1 MILGIVVVYSLL
13 AFNNVLF
20 LSEHTSNYSLA
31 MRETEAMFEEIKS
44 SPTDT
49 LITSYAGHIFD
60 IIDKEGNVIGKGRVD
75 IEDVSGSWNSTT
87 AGWPKRSSFGA
98 VVFDNKM
105 WVMGGFNGSYLNDVW
120 SSSDGASW
128 NSATAGWSE
137 RRGFGVVVFDN
148 KMWVMGGYDGSDY
161 LNDVWCSHGAGWI
174 KVLDNDPSDTDR
186 WSPRANFGVVV
197 FDNKMWVLGGYDGS
211 YLNDVWCS
219 CDGKNWSQVTTPS
232 PFSARSNHAS
242 LVFDNKMWVLGGFN
256 GSNYLNDVWSSSDGA
271 SWNSATAGW
280 PKRSSF
286 GAVVFDNK
294 MWVMGGFNGSNYL
307 NDVWYSSDGTNWNSA
322 TAGWPKRSSFGAVV
336 FDNKMWVMGG
346 YNGSYLNDVWYSSG
360 YRRLFKIKITCSW
373 QERGGRVIGEDKNL
387 NGQLDTGEDTNGN
400 GELDSPLQIVS
411 YIANKEFPQRIFMI
425 EK

>member
-1 MILGIVVVYSLL
+1 M
-13 AFNNVLF
+13 
-20 LSEHTSNYSLA
+20 SEHTSNYSLV
-31 MRETEAMFEEIKS
+31 MKETEAMFEEIKS

-49 LITSYAGHIFD
+49 LITSYSGHIFD

-75 IEDVSGSWNSTT
+75 IEDVSGSWNSAT
-87 AGWPKRSSFGA
+87 AGWSKRCSFGA

-105 WVMGGFNGSYLNDVW
+105 WVMGGYDGSYYNDVW
-120 SSSDGASW
+120 SSSDGTSW
-128 NSATAGWSE
+128 NSATAGWSK
-137 RRGFGVVVFDN
+137 RCSFGVVVFDN
-148 KMWVMGGYDGSDY
+148 KMWVMGGYDGSDH
-161 LNDVWCSHGAGWI
+161 LNDVWYSSDGASWI

-219 CDGKNWSQVTTPS
+219 CDGKNWSQVTTPF

-242 LVFDNKMWVLGGFN
+242 LVFDNKMWVMGGYD
-256 GSNYLNDVWSSSDGA
+256 GSNYLD
-271 SWNSATAGW
+271 
-280 PKRSSF
+280 
-286 GAVVFDNK
+286 
-294 MWVMGGFNGSNYL
+294 
-307 NDVWYSSDGTNWNSA
+307 DVWYSSDGTNWNSA
-322 TAGWPKRSSFGAVV
+322 TAGWPARSSFGVVV

-346 YNGSYLNDVWYSSG
+346 YDGSYLNDVWYSSG

-373 QERGGRVIGEDKNL
+373 QEREGRVIGEDKNL